1 MAKPKEPLVLIFD
14 CGTQSTRAFL
24 FNKGGEIVRQS
35 KIDTKPYYSKRI
47 GYAEK
52 NTEEYWHALVAASL
66 ALKEKAEDLWDDII
80 SVSITT
86 IRATYCFLDKEYRI
100 VRPTITWLDQRLAKP
115 EQKFPLPQRVLFKI
129 AGMSKVA
136 LKQRRMSPSTWMK
149 ENEAKNWSSTKYF
162 CLLSAYLNYKMSGR
176 LCDCTA
182 SQASRLPYSYKKH
195 KWLSKWDLTYTV
207 YNCEREKLVELVEP
221 GDVLG
226 FINKSASKAT
236 GIKEGL
242 PIIAVGGDKGCE
254 TLGVGALDSSVAA
267 ISFGTAATVQVITDK
282 YIEPQKYMP
291 AYNAC
296 VPGKY
301 TPEMQIWRG
310 YWMVS
315 WFKDNFAV
323 DVVEEAKSLNI
334 RAEKLLDMKLSAIP
348 AGSDGLMVQP
358 YWAPELKVPEA
369 KGTIVGFNDYHTRAH
384 LYKAIIEGIGYA
396 LYDGLLNLEARTHNK
411 ITNISVSGGGSESDA
426 VCQIT
431 ADMFGMPVSRV
442 QTYETSGLGA
452 AIIAFTYM
460 NEFDSIED
468 AVQSMVH
475 YKDTFHPKK
484 ENHAVYQEYYSK
496 IYKQIYKRL
505 RSMYEKLYV
514 LANEKD

>member
-1 MAKPKEPLVLIFD
+1 MAKPNEPLVLIFD

-24 FNKGGEIVRQS
+24 FNKSGNIVMQS

-52 NTEEYWHALVAASL
+52 NTEEYWQALVAASQ
-66 ALKEKAEDLWDDII
+66 ALKEKALNLWDDII

-86 IRATYCFLDKEYRI
+86 IRATYCFLDKEYEI
-100 VRPTITWLDQRLAKP
+100 VRPSITWLDQRLAKP
-115 EQKFPLPQRVLFKI
+115 NQKFPFLQKFLFKI

-149 ENEAKNWSSTKYF
+149 ENEMSNWNRTKYF
-162 CLLSAYLNYKMSGR
+162 CLLSAYFNYKLSGR

-182 SQASRLPYSYKKH
+182 SQASRLPYNYKKH
-195 KWLSKWDLTYTV
+195 RWLSKWDLTYTV

-226 FINKSASKAT
+226 FITRSAAKLT

-254 TLGVGALDSSVAA
+254 TLGVGALDRSVAA
-267 ISFGTAATVQVITDK
+267 ISYGTAATLQVITDK
-282 YIEPQKYMP
+282 YIEPVKYMP
-291 AYNAC
+291 AFNSC
-296 VPGKY
+296 VPNKY

-315 WFKDNFAV
+315 WFKDNFAL

-396 LYDGLLNLEARTHNK
+396 LYDGLLNLERRTHNK

-442 QTYETSGLGA
+442 QTFETSGLGA

-460 NEFDSIED
+460 NEFDNIEE
-468 AVQSMVH
+468 AVCSMVH
-475 YKDTFHPKK
+475 YKDTFHPKS
-484 ENHAVYQEYYSK
+484 ENHEVYKQYYSK
-496 IYKQIYKRL
+496 IYKHIYKRL
-505 RSMYEKLYV
+505 RSMYEDLYV